1 MWLIF
6 KLMYYNSC
14 NCGTQVPLT
23 FYFTTLLCWKLFFFF
38 HITELCC
45 TPGTSRGQGP
55 FFSQADLNRASP
67 PSPPKPQLC
76 VGKLDG

>member
-23 FYFTTLLCWKLFFFF
+23 FYFTTLLCWKLFFFSF
-38 HITELCC
+38 
-45 TPGTSRGQGP
+45 TSQSSAVLLGLLEDKALSSVR
-55 FFSQADLNRASP
+55 LT
-67 PSPPKPQLC
+67 
-76 VGKLDG
+76 